1 MKRIFK
7 LSILII
13 GAALIFSACKNKSP
27 IDEGTIRFVEAESTY
42 WGDFYGNGNSIFDL
56 IMYDKELANSPE
68 GNLNGMEIIL
78 DINAKNIG
86 TIEVPAGTYKSGT
99 LGDAFTFQRGDYD
112 MDGYPYGSYFR
123 VWKNNKV
130 AEVWLITSGDIKIQS
145 TGQYT
150 ITGVITTEDNK
161 PYEFKYQ
168 GAIESYD
175 VTPWPETLNKGQV
188 IYEGRT
194 TGRTG
199 DRNVFTILL
208 GGQDVTFPDLGGN
221 DDAMQIELY
230 SPINESNTIANG
242 TYLVEIET
250 ENSFSIMDGFVG
262 DDGFDYGTWYYTS
275 EPFSVVSGDML
286 VTVSDNHYNLDYE
299 FFIGENKTGLK
310 IAGVY
315 NGVLPYVN
323 NASSSVKSKSMVRA
337 PKIKDRKMTREGR
350 GNKQKTPS
358 ARKKAPKGD
367 PRLMKSK

>member
-1 MKRIFK
+1 
-7 LSILII
+7 
-13 GAALIFSACKNKSP
+13 
-27 IDEGTIRFVEAESTY
+27 
-42 WGDFYGNGNSIFDL
+42 
-56 IMYDKELANSPE
+56 
-68 GNLNGMEIIL
+68 MEIIL

-250 ENSFSIMDGFVG
+250 ENSLALWMD
-262 DDGFDYGTWYYTS
+262 
-275 EPFSVVSGDML
+275 L
-286 VTVSDNHYNLDYE
+286 L
-299 FFIGENKTGLK
+299 
-310 IAGVY
+310 
-315 NGVLPYVN
+315 
-323 NASSSVKSKSMVRA
+323 
-337 PKIKDRKMTREGR
+337 
-350 GNKQKTPS
+350 
-358 ARKKAPKGD
+358 
-367 PRLMKSK
+367 